1 MHTLVL
7 IGVLISLVFT
17 EITGYSPGGIVVPG
31 YLAMFIFEPNWLT
44 GTIIAAIITY
54 GLVYLIQLRSILYG
68 RRLFAIFLVTGI
80 VISQTILWLFTTKIA
95 ADAAIMVIGYLIPG
109 LIARDFGR
117 QGIAITL
124 TALAAVTILTRL
136 AFAAGDGL
144 IW

>member
-7 IGVLISLVFT
+7 IGVIISLVFT

-31 YLAMFIFEPNWLT
+31 YLAMFIFEPKWLT

>member
-31 YLAMFIFEPNWLT
+31 YLAMFAFEPKWLT
-44 GTIIAAIITY
+44 GTVLAAIITY
-54 GLVYLIQLRSILYG
+54 GLVYSIQSRSILYG

-124 TALAAVTILTRL
+124 TALAVVAILTRL
-136 AFAAGDGL
+136 AFTAGDGL